1 MGYVILGGVIVGT
14 VWIVGGEI
22 IGAVSAE
29 KAAQMASKV
38 DTQIILQD
46 TNKATIEEVFDATL
60 TKAKGSILN
69 YEAINK
75 KTYEQ
80 VLKYFNKFKPKN
92 IEASEG
98 QYQGKPI
105 KLSMGDIKI
114 GDKIVRIVARSNSSE
129 GRPTLEIQFS
139 KNKVIKIRF

>member
-1 MGYVILGGVIVGT
+1 MGYVILAGVIVGT

-22 IGAVSAE
+22 IGAVTAE

-46 TNKATIEEVFDATL
+46 TNKATIEKVFDAKL
-60 TKAKGSILN
+60 TNETGKVSN
-69 YEAINK
+69 YVASKE

-80 VLKYFNKFKPKN
+80 ILKYFNKFKPENVKVT
-92 IEASEG
+92 EK

-105 KLSMGDIKI
+105 KVSMGDIKI
-114 GDKIVRIVARSNSSE
+114 GDKIVRLVARSNSSD
-129 GRPTLEIQFS
+129 GRATIEIQFTS
-139 KNKVIKIRF
+139 NKVIKIRF